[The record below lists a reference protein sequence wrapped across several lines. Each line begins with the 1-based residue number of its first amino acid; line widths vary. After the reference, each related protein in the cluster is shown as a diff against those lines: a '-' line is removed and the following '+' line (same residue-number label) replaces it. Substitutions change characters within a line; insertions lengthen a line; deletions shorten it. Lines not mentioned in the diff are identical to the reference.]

1 MNTFQSQRQ
10 PPTQQLSSFGMYNY
24 QSQIQQGIQRMG
36 TGQFEQKQQPYQNQD
51 INLLRTMP
59 PSNPSSQ
66 QFVSYNS
73 QSSIQGNKNFQ
84 MNINSSPFQGNVT
97 PQTNM
102 QPINLNQSNNPSQ
115 GYTNTPKNNNFGAM
129 PQIFSNTSI
138 QTNTPLNRQPLQQQ
152 QSPYTSSVPPPQMYQ
167 PSNFSSSLQRDNNF
181 NSNIGM
187 NNSNSTPSH
196 FQRNMI
202 QTQAQAQPFSNPIY
216 PQQSSQFSK
225 YQGNANKDIPPN
237 GIQQKKIQPIIT
249 VNNKQQRS
257 HSRENDSVR
266 FSENTK
272 YQDLEDF
279 EVVNS
284 PQYIN
289 TAGSFQGGNM
299 QQSMFRKAQQR
310 NLSEGANNNLNSPD
324 VTNLSMVSSKLRRQ
338 KSFYKYNKDMLP
350 DATDSKTLNYQFI
363 HKLGDKDEQT
373 QTIFGQNNQ
382 NRWISKNP
390 KSKQVQKLENLLQLI
405 ETKYGISQ
413 KDGCINILT
422 KYTNPSDLKVNL
434 SERMKAQIMLIK
446 QLELVVNET
455 SLSYSKQLLEIIES
469 QKTKKEKI
477 KKLATDG
484 RIDLDLEGQLKEIH
498 QNQLENLCKLQLI
511 EYKYDCV
518 EFNGTKQTEEDEQ
531 LKTQESQLSYQK
543 KTTSE
548 LLLRR
553 LADAMDQCETA
564 RSIISQVQDKDIDR
578 TFIRQST
585 ISKTQKSQQ
594 DNLRSQLVIDIPLDQ
609 VLKDAVHLM
618 SQSLPNLRKA
628 WDILCQE
635 EQDTQS
641 LLIDIQAGL
650 FNLKQCTIYK
660 QIKYEPLKKIMLK
673 YLCVV
678 FLDIRLPMRKN
689 NEYNIQVFD
698 SFIKI
703 LQDMQE
709 DITFYLN
716 LIDRTTKGEQ
726 NYYYSYTVN
735 EELTKQKQF
744 LEFLQSY
751 SKNSIQSMEE
761 LKKRLSDTV
770 HPMDIMSK
778 HKSTIDSMNHPN
790 VSQKEIEYIFEL
802 YKGSIDLQQQVE
814 QSLIQ
819 IDQNK
824 IKSIC
829 SELDLPYDHFLTV
842 LSDQIQK
849 EIKSSQQSLKS
860 IESYVLKYRYV
871 ESDVD
876 ESIKILQNQGL
887 NLQKQWE
894 SVDEGKSKL
903 QLEDLEAF
911 YKQLKETLENI
922 GAHIYDSQVRCNM
935 SSMNFKKAKK
945 IYISLKAIH
954 KKVLRNLFL
963 QKEIHLIDLKAFQGL
978 VSSLDLTDT
987 KSEAEFKKFCNMIQ
1001 GIQTMVSI
1009 EQDNADFKQVLES
1022 NQGFFQLVDLY
1033 MKKHE
1038 TFKNAYEKVQ
1048 DLAKLGSEYG
1058 FEPFNDSLR
1067 SICMSD
1073 RNLQKSI
1080 NIITSFSQ
1088 EFHKRCIEQ
1097 INKKA
1102 IEQNITQKNQL
1113 IDQLTIYK
1121 NDIYARIE
1129 KFYLFIFETEQT
1141 FEIVGGIE
1149 NVYQTNKIDFLKFQ
1163 DQIKTLQR
1171 KFKTQP
1177 LHFQLLDGY
1186 HLEAQ
1191 QNILLT
1197 KYFIGLNNFLINQSN
1212 NLIKTILPSMK
1223 QSKYNNSDDF
1233 VSQIQSLYTYNAES
1247 KIEIYLKK
1255 RKNINIEI
1263 YHRFETIARCYYQ
1276 FFEYAL
1282 ECNRIR
1288 LAFTECFENCK
1299 AIIDLGDQ
1307 NFIQNVNQCLD
1318 LSTNFDKRMEAFI
1331 TEMKNSKLNS
1341 FYLFSNRIIEKL
1353 KNLVTISLQ
1362 NIDIKFLTKLQTIMQ
1377 SDKYKECHMN
1387 YTTAYQEVKSYIQ
1400 KQQRKKQIKEFLDDL
1415 HSVYLPKVR
1424 MSLANSLINRE
1435 NFYQFLPELK
1445 NTEMFKEIKFI
1456 NDNFQLHKHKNCEAF
1471 FNSLYDVVHL
1481 YVQQKQNLREQK
1493 DLIGKVS
1500 DLFQKH
1506 NQNFQMNLQRELS
1519 NIFQSIIRDDYDLS
1533 RNFKN

>member
-10 PPTQQLSSFGMYNY
+10 PQTQQLSSFGMYNY
-24 QSQIQQGIQRMG
+24 QSQLQQGVQRMG

-51 INLLRTMP
+51 MNLLRTMP
-59 PSNPSSQ
+59 PSNPSSS

-84 MNINSSPFQGNVT
+84 MNLNSSPFQGNAT
-97 PQTNM
+97 PKANM
-102 QPINLNQSNNPSQ
+102 QPTNLNLSNNPSQ

-129 PQIFSNTSI
+129 PQVFSNTSI
-138 QTNTPLNRQPLQQQ
+138 QMNTPLNRQPIQQQ
-152 QSPYTSSVPPPQMYQ
+152 QSQYAQNVAPPQMYQ

-181 NSNIGM
+181 NQNVAINIQ
-187 NNSNSTPSH
+187 NSTPSH

-202 QTQAQAQPFSNPIY
+202 QNQPQATPFSTSLY
-216 PQQSSQFSK
+216 PQQNSQLSK
-225 YQGNANKDIPPN
+225 FNSNSIKDIPQN

-272 YQDLEDF
+272 HQDLDDI

-284 PQYIN
+284 PQYFN
-289 TAGSFQGGNM
+289 TGSFQAANT
-299 QQSMFRKAQQR
+299 QLSMFRKAQQR

-324 VTNLSMVSSKLRRQ
+324 VSMLSSKLRRQ

-350 DATDSKTLNYQFI
+350 DAIDSKTLNYQFI
-363 HKLGDKDEQT
+363 NKIGDKDEQT
-373 QTIFGQNNQ
+373 QTIFGQNNEK
-382 NRWISKNP
+382 RWISKRP
-390 KSKQVQKLENLLQLI
+390 KPKQVKKLENLLQLI

-413 KDGCINILT
+413 KEGCINILT
-422 KYTNPSDLKVNL
+422 RYTNPSDLKYNL
-434 SERMKAQIMLIK
+434 SERMKAQIKLIK
-446 QLELVVNET
+446 ELELAVNET
-455 SLSYSKQLLEIIES
+455 SLTFSNQMLEMIES

-477 KKLATDG
+477 RKLAIDG

-498 QNQLENLCKLQLI
+498 LNQLENLCKLQLI
-511 EYKYDCV
+511 EYKYDCI
-518 EFNGTKQTEEDEQ
+518 EFNGAKQTEEEEQ

-543 KTTSE
+543 KITSE

-553 LADAMDQCETA
+553 LADAMDLCETA
-564 RSIISQVQDKDIDR
+564 RSIISQVQDKDIDK

-585 ISKTQKSQQ
+585 ISQVQKNQQ
-594 DNLRSQLVIDIPLDQ
+594 DNLKSQLVIDIPLDQ

-618 SQSLPNLRKA
+618 SQSIPNFRKA
-628 WDILCQE
+628 WDILCLD
-635 EQDTQS
+635 EQDTQN
-641 LLIDIQAGL
+641 LLIDIQTGL
-650 FNLKQCTIYK
+650 FNLKQCVIYK

-698 SFIKI
+698 SFIKV

-716 LIDRTTKGEQ
+716 LIERTTKGEQ

-735 EELTKQKQF
+735 EELTKQRQF
-744 LEFLQSY
+744 LEFLQNY
-751 SKNSIQSMEE
+751 SKNSIESMQE
-761 LKKRLSDTV
+761 LKKQLSETV

-790 VSQKEIEYIFEL
+790 ISQKEIEYIFEL
-802 YKGSIDLQQQVE
+802 YKSSIDLQQQVE
-814 QSLIQ
+814 QSLLQ

-824 IKSIC
+824 IKQIC

-849 EIKSSQQSLKS
+849 EINSSKQSLKS

-876 ESIKILQNQGL
+876 ESIKMLQNQGL

-894 SVDEGKSKL
+894 YVDEGKSKL

-911 YKQLKETLENI
+911 YKQLKETLESI

-963 QKEIHLIDLKAFQGL
+963 QKEIHLIDLKAFQSL

-1009 EQDNADFKQVLES
+1009 DQDSQDFKQILDA

-1058 FEPFNDSLR
+1058 FESFNETLR

-1149 NVYQTNKIDFLKFQ
+1149 NVYQTNKIDFQKFQ

-1171 KFKTQP
+1171 KFKNQP

-1212 NLIKTILPSMK
+1212 NLIKTIMPNMK

-1263 YHRFETIARCYYQ
+1263 YHRFETIARSFYS

-1299 AIIDLGDQ
+1299 GIIDLGDQ

-1318 LSTNFDKRMEAFI
+1318 LSTNFDKRMETFI

-1362 NIDIKFLTKLQTIMQ
+1362 KIDIKFLAKLQTIIQ
-1377 SDKYKECHMN
+1377 GDKYKECHMN

-1481 YVQQKQNLREQK
+1481 YVQQKLNLREQK

-1519 NIFQSIIRDDYDLS
+1519 NLFQTIIRDDYDLS